1 MSERLA
7 MVQRL
12 VAQPV
17 PSSDPEPSWI
27 GNSIFVGNK
36 HHAADVAQL
45 CRLGVTAVM
54 NCAPSGIRGLPIN
67 DYRERSISYSF
78 TNVAQDAHTYPILHT
93 SPEGAH
99 SEHLEAA
106 DAFYQSVLSSGGKA
120 MFFCVAGQ
128 NRSAALAVAVQL
140 LHGTSLEE
148 VLQICHRTRPFMLEN
163 VGFQRQLIELE
174 TAQSG
179 QVHPA
184 SSMKLA
190 RPKPLLATS
199 SGPFSARS
207 EAVVELLVPGL
218 RAFNVAVK
226 AESTIEELRATLT
239 ARVNEHIASDEGATS
254 GSSQGGGDLV
264 VGKAWLVLT
273 CFGVGPELGLLLEEA
288 VVEEA
293 VLFSHLRNAFHLE
306 TAEVGGCVRWN
317 SSCRFELIVFSLESA
332 TREHVP
338 FSFRH
343 QEREGA
349 PGTLLAESIIEPHLR
364 AWDFVTGEAYR
375 SKTPMVFSY
384 ADDSRS
390 KRDFMNI
397 STSRHGER
405 QQFSAP
411 GEGGI
416 LGMGNNA
423 IVHRVD
429 LVLAKPT
436 GPGASPGVSSANN
449 SVSSTRSAMSMM
461 GRAMSFDSLLGAE
474 AEQRWDA
481 AVKRAFSLNKMLAA
495 MESKAEAGV
504 AKRLRLAG
512 ALNRHGRL
520 LYFYGLGIALAS
532 NIEDHDVYHFEITLL
547 SQYQSDFSSYTL
559 KKFMD
564 EYTALVPEAGEAG
577 SESERTRTLQ
587 DQFTIL
593 KVKILLVSL
602 LNAFR
607 DLTLMGVQAF
617 DFNHLN
623 NVLISRDYKNAR
635 LIDIDGASK
644 GSIQF
649 PSRYIGGDASEEP
662 RSDDPHKPALDVDL
676 CTLLP
681 EVVQQLLFG
690 KGRGKPFVNQKV
702 SEVRRAKS
710 DDEAKALIK
719 QVLQENFFTAV
730 FDDAKGASGTHSGG
744 TRDSTLMARMPTR
757 DVANKHLHKVVEWLH
772 AVLLRRSPW
781 KTWTN
786 DVYDAIRC
794 IDHLPIA

>member
-1 MSERLA
+1 
-7 MVQRL
+7 
-12 VAQPV
+12 
-17 PSSDPEPSWI
+17 
-27 GNSIFVGNK
+27 
-36 HHAADVAQL
+36 
-45 CRLGVTAVM
+45 
-54 NCAPSGIRGLPIN
+54 
-67 DYRERSISYSF
+67 
-78 TNVAQDAHTYPILHT
+78 
-93 SPEGAH
+93 
-99 SEHLEAA
+99 
-106 DAFYQSVLSSGGKA
+106 
-120 MFFCVAGQ
+120 
-128 NRSAALAVAVQL
+128 
-140 LHGTSLEE
+140 
-148 VLQICHRTRPFMLEN
+148 
-163 VGFQRQLIELE
+163 
-174 TAQSG
+174 
-179 QVHPA
+179 
-184 SSMKLA
+184 
-190 RPKPLLATS
+190 
-199 SGPFSARS
+199 
-207 EAVVELLVPGL
+207 
-218 RAFNVAVK
+218 
-226 AESTIEELRATLT
+226 
-239 ARVNEHIASDEGATS
+239 
-254 GSSQGGGDLV
+254 
-264 VGKAWLVLT
+264 
-273 CFGVGPELGLLLEEA
+273 
-288 VVEEA
+288 
-293 VLFSHLRNAFHLE
+293 
-306 TAEVGGCVRWN
+306 
-317 SSCRFELIVFSLESA
+317 
-332 TREHVP
+332 
-338 FSFRH
+338 
-343 QEREGA
+343 
-349 PGTLLAESIIEPHLR
+349 
-364 AWDFVTGEAYR
+364 
-375 SKTPMVFSY
+375 
-384 ADDSRS
+384 
-390 KRDFMNI
+390 
-397 STSRHGER
+397 
-405 QQFSAP
+405 
-411 GEGGI
+411 
-416 LGMGNNA
+416 MGNNA

-512 ALNRHGRL
+512 ALNRHGRLLDTLPLALPPIPNTATPPPPSPSHRL

-649 PSRYIGGDASEEP
+649 PSRYIGGDAAEEP

-757 DVANKHLHKVVEWLH
+757 DVANKHLHKV
-772 AVLLRRSPW
+772 RPPPSPPPL
-781 KTWTN
+781 
-786 DVYDAIRC
+786 VPPP
-794 IDHLPIA
+794 LPPFPPPILTATLAEVVPPSLTALA